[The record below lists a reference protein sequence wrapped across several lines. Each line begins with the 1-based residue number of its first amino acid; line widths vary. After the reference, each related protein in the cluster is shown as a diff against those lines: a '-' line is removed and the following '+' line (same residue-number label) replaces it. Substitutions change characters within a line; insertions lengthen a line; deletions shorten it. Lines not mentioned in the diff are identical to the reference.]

1 MRLGIYN
8 GSFDPVHRGHVA
20 IVRHLL
26 KKNYVDKVIVIPTGN
41 YWDKQSLS
49 PVKDRIRMWKY
60 FENERII
67 VEEEHNELPY
77 TYQLVRALRKKYPGD
92 TFSLILGADTCV
104 RFSDWKNYREL
115 LKLHFLVLP
124 RDGID
129 IDACMKNLDK
139 TNYTVVP
146 DFEEIDISSSY
157 IRENMDSYEKVRN
170 CVHKRVF
177 EYYRGVL
184 KRMGRVLD

>member
-20 IVRHLL
+20 IVRHLIR
-26 KKNYVDKVIVIPTGN
+26 KNYVDKVIVIPTGN

-49 PVKDRIRMWKY
+49 PVKDRIHMWK
-60 FENERII
+60 FFANDRIVI
-67 VEEEHNELPY
+67 EEEHNELPY
-77 TYQLVRALRKKYPGD
+77 TYQLVRALKKKYPND

-139 TNYTVVP
+139 TNYTVVS